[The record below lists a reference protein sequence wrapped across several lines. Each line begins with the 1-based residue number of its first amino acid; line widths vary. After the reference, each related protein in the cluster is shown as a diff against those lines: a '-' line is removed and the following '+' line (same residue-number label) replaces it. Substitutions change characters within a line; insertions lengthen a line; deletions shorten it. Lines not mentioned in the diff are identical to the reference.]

1 MSVFFNYLSSPEVF
15 FCKIWNNTRNRN
27 YICYAFLRNK
37 LPYFFFRKKIA
48 IRFSFFRSV
57 IWKMLSLK
65 SYFGICLLIYIDQ
78 LVKTAT
84 SQLLS
89 KSCEYT
95 GSILK
100 IEDHILNTQADNLI
114 SRVLANQG
122 ALLLFRNKYM
132 AYSMK
137 KKFFFSISSSQQHA
151 QTLTF
156 YWISSSNAE
165 MYWEPCQAPQME
177 RFVTQKAPS

>member
-1 MSVFFNYLSSPEVF
+1 M
-15 FCKIWNNTRNRN
+15 KNRN

-37 LPYFFFRKKIA
+37 PPYFFFRKKIA
-48 IRFSFFRSV
+48 IRFSFFHSV
-57 IWKMLSLK
+57 IWKMVLLK
-65 SYFGICLLIYIDQ
+65 SYFRICLLIYIDQ

-89 KSCEYT
+89 KSCEHT

-114 SRVLANQG
+114 NRVLANQG

-132 AYSMK
+132 SYSMK
-137 KKFFFSISSSQQHA
+137 KNFFFQFPAASNMLKHYPSTGSVV
-151 QTLTF
+151 QT
-156 YWISSSNAE
+156 
-165 MYWEPCQAPQME
+165 
-177 RFVTQKAPS
+177 

>member
-1 MSVFFNYLSSPEVF
+1 
-15 FCKIWNNTRNRN
+15 
-27 YICYAFLRNK
+27 
-37 LPYFFFRKKIA
+37 
-48 IRFSFFRSV
+48 
-57 IWKMLSLK
+57 MLSLK

-100 IEDHILNTQADNLI
+100 IEDHILNTQVDNLI
-114 SRVLANQG
+114 NRVLANQG

-132 AYSMK
+132 SYSMK
-137 KKFFFSISSSQQHA
+137 KNFFFQFPAASNMLKHYPSTGSVV
-151 QTLTF
+151 QTQRCIENPVKHLR
-156 YWISSSNAE
+156 WS
-165 MYWEPCQAPQME
+165 
-177 RFVTQKAPS
+177 VL